1 MLYYRA
7 WGWVYCCWIARPSC
21 TNQPA
26 EWNSSLEGGRRSGSW
41 YSLPT
46 SKPHC
51 TSRVFVYDLEAWYV
65 SPRLLMMAMLRL
77 CILKQVSRRQ
87 VQRLCAQFYPRWSSH
102 TKFKSTVISS
112 EFHSAFTCMYQNSTP
127 LRKSLF
133 VSVKMKRTCSRFV
146 VTLYK
151 LIWVFILYSFS
162 GIYSA
167 SLIPLVW
174 GGPAGIQ
181 LERYM
186 EALHDPDANLTYT
199 AMTGVRKQSVV
210 DAERLFSA
218 GLVEFME
225 RKGYEFEAEYVRVI
239 LDWRRACDERGLSEL
254 QRCRYNYHNVML
266 NYMLDELMPWHDEYD
281 FSHIEVNR
289 YIIV

>member
-1 MLYYRA
+1 MIFTAYFEAALYLKGIRL
-7 WGWVYCCWIARPSC
+7 
-21 TNQPA
+21 QPG
-26 EWNSSLEGGRRSGSW
+26 SLVCK
-41 YSLPT
+41 PT
-46 SKPHC
+46 SPNDGYVTIMYIETGKSE
-51 TSRVFVYDLEAWYV
+51 TSAEA
-65 SPRLLMMAMLRL
+65 LRS
-77 CILKQVSRRQ
+77 ILSQMEFSHQ
-87 VQRLCAQFYPRWSSH
+87 VQEYSDKLGVPFRFHLYVPELH
-102 TKFKSTVISS
+102 PITKEPFCEREDEAHLLKVCSNFVQVNLSVYFVFFFWYIQRIAHSTR
-112 EFHSAFTCMYQNSTP
+112 M
-127 LRKSLF
+127 
-133 VSVKMKRTCSRFV
+133 
-146 VTLYK
+146 
-151 LIWVFILYSFS
+151 
-162 GIYSA
+162 
-167 SLIPLVW
+167 

-239 LDWRRACDERGLSEL
+239 LDWRRACGERGLSEL
-254 QRCRYNYHNVML
+254 QRCRYNYHML